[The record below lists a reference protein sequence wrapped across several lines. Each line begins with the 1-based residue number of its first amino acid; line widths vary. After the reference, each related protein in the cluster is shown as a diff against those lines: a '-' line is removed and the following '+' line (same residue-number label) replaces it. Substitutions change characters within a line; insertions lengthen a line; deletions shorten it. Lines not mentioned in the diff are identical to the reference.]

1 MASIRSVLTR
11 WLLTL
16 GMAAAV
22 LPAAVGSATPASA
35 EANGVATTPPMGW
48 SSWSYIRSNPTEA
61 DIEAQA
67 KAMSTSGLV
76 AHGYRYV
83 NIDDF
88 WYLDPKTTVD
98 AYGRW
103 ETDPARFPHGM
114 AAVADYVHG
123 LGEKFGMYLT
133 PGIPVAA
140 YQNNTPIA
148 GTSFHARDIV
158 SDTSRYETNYNFG
171 SGRMYYIDYTKNPAA
186 AQAYLDSWAD
196 QLASLGVDYLK
207 MDGVGDGD
215 MADVEHWSQA
225 LRQTGRPIHFELSNS
240 LDVANAATWRTY
252 ANGWRVSGD
261 VECYCGTGGS
271 SFPLTDWSNVS
282 ARFSIAPKWTPYVG
296 PGGWMDLDSV
306 EVGNGD
312 DDGLTPDERRTQLTL
327 WAIEGAP
334 LLLGTDLTHLDAGDL
349 KLLTNDEV
357 IGVDQA
363 GHPAHPVDQLT
374 SGQVWAAPNGD
385 GSYTVALFNLGSST
399 ATVTANWSD
408 IGFTGSAAVR
418 DLWSHTDLGSATGSF
433 GASLAPHASRLLR
446 VTPAAGS
453 HPAAMPYALV
463 NDATGEYLDVA
474 GASTADGAGIVQSA
488 SNGAADQRWLLLP
501 AGDGTYTV
509 ENVASGKVLH
519 VPSGGGSGAQLIQSA
534 DDHAAGSHWNAVRG
548 DDGTYQLTA
557 RSNGLAADT
566 QGGEVVQAT
575 ASSATTQRWSLV
587 PEPDPGTAYKLV
599 NGASGG
605 RMDVDGDSTADGATV
620 LQWQDNGQA
629 DQRWTLAPAG
639 GGAYTVTN
647 ANSGKLLNVPGPTTA
662 EGTQLIQYHD
672 DGNSNSRWTLVDAGP
687 NAVQLRSVYDGDL
700 VDLDNSSLSDG
711 AAVLQWPADSGAN
724 QTWTLVPAN

>member
-35 EANGVATTPPMGW
+35 EANGVAATPPMGW

-103 ETDPARFPHGM
+103 ETDLARFPDGM

-140 YQNNTPIA
+140 YQADTPIE

-158 SDTSRYETNYNFG
+158 SDTSRFETNYNFG

-196 QLASLGVDYLK
+196 QLASFGVDYLK

-261 VECYCGTGGS
+261 VECYCGSGGS
-271 SFPLTDWSNVS
+271 SFPLTDWSNVA

-306 EVGNGD
+306 EVGNGG
-312 DDGLTPDERRTQLTL
+312 DDGLTPDERQSQLTL
-327 WAIEGAP
+327 WAIEDAP

-363 GHPAHPVDQLT
+363 GHPARPVDQLT
-374 SGQVWAAPNGD
+374 SSQVWAAPNGD

-418 DLWSHTDLGSATGSF
+418 DLWSHTDLGSANGSF
-433 GASLAPHASRLLR
+433 GAALAPHASRLLR
-446 VTPAAGS
+446 VTPATGS
-453 HPAAMPYALV
+453 HPAALSYALV

-474 GASTADGAGIVQSA
+474 GASAADGAGIVQSA
-488 SNGAADQRWLLLP
+488 PNGAADQRWLLLP

-519 VPSGGGSGAQLIQSA
+519 VPARGGSGAQLIQSA

-548 DDGTYQLTA
+548 ADGTYQLTA
-557 RSNGLAADT
+557 GSDGLAADT
-566 QGGEVVQAT
+566 QGGAVVQAPT
-575 ASSATTQRWSLV
+575 SSATTQRWTLV
-587 PEPDPGTAYKLV
+587 PEPDPGTAYELV

-605 RMDVDGDSTADGATV
+605 RMDVDGDSTADGAKV
-620 LQWQDNGQA
+620 LQWQENGQA
-629 DQRWTLAPAG
+629 DQRWTFASAG

-687 NAVQLRSVYDGDL
+687 DAVQLRSVYDGDL

-711 AAVLQWPADSGAN
+711 AAVLQWPADSGTN
-724 QTWTLVPAN
+724 QTWTLVPAS